1 MCFAVSVSSSPWV
14 TPLQCCSVSPATSF
28 YILLQPLP
36 SLPFEFQPVQG
47 LVWGSDLFSS
57 PKRRRRREEIVI
69 LFFLA
74 WNERSILHLG
84 NAVPFSCCEAEGLCS
99 LWSSCHL
106 CMSVCLAQCSLC
118 WSLNLS
124 FVSRKKKKKILSES
138 VFLLQLYLLLIHLIP
153 LSLWSMKS
161 EGQGSQH
168 MLLGTKY
175 YYLIW

>member
-124 FVSRKKKKKILSES
+124 FVSRKKKNPFWVST
-138 VFLLQLYLLLIHLIP
+138 
-153 LSLWSMKS
+153 SLTIIFATYSPDSFVTVKY
-161 EGQGSQH
+161 EIR
-168 MLLGTKY
+168 GTGVSTY
-175 YYLIW
+175 VVRN

>member
-14 TPLQCCSVSPATSF
+14 TPLQFCSVSPATSF

-57 PKRRRRREEIVI
+57 SQEEEEGGNSYF
-69 LFFLA
+69 FFLA

-84 NAVPFSCCEAEGLCS
+84 NAVSFSCCEAEGLCS

-106 CMSVCLAQCSLC
+106 CMSVCLAQGSLC

-124 FVSRKKKKKILSES
+124 FVSRKKSFLSQYFS
-138 VFLLQLYLLLIHLIP
+138 YNFICYLFTWFLCHCEVWNQRDRGLNICY
-153 LSLWSMKS
+153 
-161 EGQGSQH
+161 
-168 MLLGTKY
+168 LGTKY